1 MAIAH
6 AVSGDLIHAQPL
18 GERLH
23 EVQSY
28 ALLKSAQLELIR
40 LILPAGKGMKDHSV
54 HGEITVQCLEGII
67 ELSTP
72 SKTLTLHAGDLVFL
86 AGQEPHGL
94 KALQDASALLT
105 ISLTA
110 R

>member
-6 AVSGDLIHAQPL
+6 AASGDLIPAQPL
-18 GERLH
+18 GDRLH

-28 ALLKSAQLELIR
+28 ALLKSTQLELIR
-40 LILPAGKGMKDHSV
+40 LVLPQGKSMKDHQVS
-54 HGEITVQCLEGII
+54 GEITIQCIEGII
-67 ELSTP
+67 ELTIP
-72 SKTLTLHAGDLVFL
+72 GKTLTLKAGDLVFL
-86 AGQEPHGL
+86 AGHEPHGL
-94 KALQDASALLT
+94 QALEDASALLT